1 MTYIELWMVSIKAAT
16 PLQISSDNNI
26 VVAVIRHDVP
36 EAQAYLALDNHD
48 FRVMFFISWC
58 GNVLN
63 IEEIISRGPSRAN
76 GMEFYLRSFLS
87 R

>member
-1 MTYIELWMVSIKAAT
+1 MISIMADS

-26 VVAVIRHDVP
+26 VVAVFRHD
-36 EAQAYLALDNHD
+36 
-48 FRVMFFISWC
+48 MSFISWC

-63 IEEIISRGPSRAN
+63 IEEVISRGYSSAI
-76 GMEFYLRSFLS
+76 GMEFYLRLFRS